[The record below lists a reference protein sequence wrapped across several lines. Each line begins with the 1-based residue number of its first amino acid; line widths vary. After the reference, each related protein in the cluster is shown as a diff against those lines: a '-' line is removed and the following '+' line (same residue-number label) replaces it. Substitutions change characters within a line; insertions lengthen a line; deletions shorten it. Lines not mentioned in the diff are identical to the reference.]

1 VARHVR
7 GHAVA
12 AGHPC
17 LASVV
22 QETVRKILARDD
34 VKPHKV
40 HYYLERRDPAVETKM
55 TEVLCVYREIAV
67 LRAAEADAGNVAII
81 SWRSATLDFSTFLVL
96 RRRIAALLTGP
107 AGEVASSSQ
116 NALTTG
122 SSVHF

>member
-40 HYYLERRDPAVETKM
+40 RYYLERRDPAVETKM

-67 LRAAEADAGNVAII
+67 LRAAEAGAGNVAII
-81 SWRSATLDFSTFLVL
+81 SWRSATLDFSTFLGASAANRGPPHWAG
-96 RRRIAALLTGP
+96 RR
-107 AGEVASSSQ
+107 
-116 NALTTG
+116 G
-122 SSVHF
+122 SIVFPECSDDWL

>member
-1 VARHVR
+1 MARHVR

-55 TEVLCVYREIAV
+55 TEVLWPEAVAPGNCWYAMVRPKVQLEALFIALHTSLTAVSLISVVFCVA
-67 LRAAEADAGNVAII
+67 RATVQLA
-81 SWRSATLDFSTFLVL
+81 
-96 RRRIAALLTGP
+96 
-107 AGEVASSSQ
+107 
-116 NALTTG
+116 
-122 SSVHF
+122 